1 MLLLANGCSHTAGA
15 EIEKPRQGHCYEKA
29 WPKLLADKL
38 NYDHINLSESGA
50 SCDRVYRTTL
60 HQLHVLRRYSES
72 DPSKIFCIVMWPGM
86 WRTEMF
92 QKEPNEPGFF
102 DRGWMPMVVG
112 NEESYKKQTSKLGL
126 LNYKSWVSRATLT
139 SESTNYFK
147 NVIGLQNILVRNKIK
162 YLFLNSCVTIGDVNQ
177 HEYIYEV
184 YKKRFFGFMN
194 GQLSYTNIL
203 QQHEFEFGENSTY
216 AHYGEDAQEWFAD
229 FLKSYITK
237 NKLL

>member
-15 EIEKPRQGHCYEKA
+15 EIETPRQGHCYDKA

-38 NYDHINLSESGA
+38 NYGHINLSESGA
-50 SCDRVYRTTL
+50 SCDRIYRTTL
-60 HQLHVLRRYSES
+60 HQLHVLRKSS
-72 DPSKIFCIVMWPGM
+72 DYDSSKVFCIVMWPGI

-102 DRGWMPMVVG
+102 DKGWMPMVVG
-112 NEESYKKQTSKLGL
+112 NEETYKDQTSKLGMI
-126 LNYKSWVSRATLT
+126 NYKSWVSRATLT

-147 NVIGLQNILVRNKIK
+147 NVIGLQNILARNKIK
-162 YLFLNSCVTIGDVNQ
+162 YLFLNSTVTIGDKNQ
-177 HEYIYEV
+177 QEYIQEV

-194 GQLSYTNIL
+194 EQISYTNIL
-203 QQHEFEFGENSTY
+203 QQHGFEFGENSEY
-216 AHYGEDAQEWFAD
+216 AHYGEDAQEWWAD
-229 FLKSYITK
+229 FLHDYLTN